1 MGATTDDAKALV
13 DQIKDQQ
20 QVLAAAQARQASLM
34 LKFSNTRRHLD
45 QQRITDMRNEG
56 ADPRYTPGEFAAL
69 EIGLATTTNSRKIS
83 RTIGIARRL
92 HDETPDAWDAWQAG
106 HIDHDRAARI
116 NKALIRLTRDT
127 SKQLLNALVVDVATH
142 KTVELLGRWL
152 NEFVAQVEPDQTN
165 DRMRRSLEDR
175 YVSIRPDID
184 GISFLSA
191 AIASADADAINQVLD
206 ALAAIAEPG
215 DTRTFQQRRADAC
228 TELLLGKISNGCHVN
243 WEDDP
248 DDDDKDGED
257 VEDDEDWN
265 EDNEHREEEQHNH
278 AQPVNDT
285 ADPIDD
291 SATEPIQPAD
301 TGSDNN
307 GSADA
312 DSAATDADP
321 ADPVDPA
328 EFVDAGDRPWD
339 TDDWDLPASAFR
351 PDPHAAP
358 DLTEATDTSAT
369 EATPNA
375 YRTGRPVIT
384 PCPHDHHNRPI
395 PATIGVIISAQSLFG
410 FSDTPGQL
418 TDRSTLIPAD
428 LIRDLARQPGTLFY
442 RLMTDEKGNLLDV
455 TEMGRFP
462 SRKLGNA
469 IDFRD
474 GTCTTP
480 ICTTPAHKCDHDHV
494 IPVPEGPTTADN
506 LQNHCRPEH
515 RAKTHAGHKNS
526 REGNTT
532 TWTTPTG
539 HTYITTDQPFPIEQ
553 WPTEEKEPPD
563 E

>member
-1 MGATTDDAKALV
+1 MGATNDDAKELV
-13 DQIKDQQ
+13 DQIIDQQ
-20 QVLAAAQARQASLM
+20 QVLAAAQAKHARLM
-34 LKFSNTRRHLD
+34 LTFSNTRRALD
-45 QQRITDMRNEG
+45 HTRITSMRSDG

-69 EIGLATTTNSRKIS
+69 EIGLAIKTNKHKIT

-152 NEFVAQVEPDQTN
+152 NEFVARVEPDQTN
-165 DRMRRSLEDR
+165 DRMRRCLEDR

-184 GISFLSA
+184 GISFLHA
-191 AIASADADAINQVLD
+191 AIASADADAINQVLN
-206 ALAAIAEPG
+206 ALAAIALPG

-228 TELLLGKISNGCHVN
+228 TELLLGKISNGCHVT
-243 WEDDP
+243 WQ
-248 DDDDKDGED
+248 DDDEEDEDEDEEPGESWGED
-257 VEDDEDWN
+257 VTHDVH
-265 EDNEHREEEQHNH
+265 DN
-278 AQPVNDT
+278 AKP
-285 ADPIDD
+285 ADV
-291 SATEPIQPAD
+291 PAD
-301 TGSDNN
+301 TESDET
-307 GSADA
+307 GP
-312 DSAATDADP
+312 SAADP
-321 ADPVDPA
+321 DPTVDPDTS
-328 EFVDAGDRPWD
+328 EPAGAGTCTNTADRPWD
-339 TDDWDLPASAFR
+339 ADDWDLPASAFR
-351 PDPHAAP
+351 PDPHTPAP
-358 DLTEATDTSAT
+358 DPIDATDET
-369 EATPNA
+369 EATPNP

-384 PCPHDHHNRPI
+384 PCPHDHKNRPI

-410 FSDTPGQL
+410 YSNTPGQL

-428 LIRDLARQPGTLFY
+428 LIRDLAQQPGTLFY
-442 RLMTDEKGNLLDV
+442 RLLTDEKGNLLDV

-480 ICTTPAHKCDHDHV
+480 ICTTPAHRCDHDHV
-494 IPVPEGPTTADN
+494 IPVPEGPTTAKN

-515 RAKTHAGHKNS
+515 RAKTHAGHHTS
-526 REGNTT
+526 RKGNTT

-539 HTYITTDQPFPIEQ
+539 HTYTTTDQPFPVEQ
-553 WPTEEKEPPD
+553 WPTEEKERPD
-563 E
+563 G